1 MTKRIIIA
9 FFGIP
14 ILLFA
19 VLSHWLYNL
28 PFLIFLVLLNG
39 FALNEL
45 HHIFS
50 LKNIKINKTYLIF
63 SGIIMILALYLQ
75 SSKDI
80 WNAIGMSA
88 YRAASLPLSLFNM
101 IFILSIGIYFISIIF
116 EKDHKDTILKI
127 SCFTFGLFYITY
139 LSGYFLILKTMP
151 EGSYYLFLIILLI
164 WLNDSFAYFGGIL
177 FGKKKLPIKASPN
190 KTYAGLYCGIIFSII
205 SIFVSE
211 GIFKEYISLSLFQ
224 KIFTGFI
231 FGIIVILS
239 DLLESILKRS
249 VGIKDSKGIFPGHGG
264 ILDIFDGWFLTI
276 PLFYFYLKF
285 ILA

>member
-1 MTKRIIIA
+1 MTKRIIVA
-9 FFGIP
+9 SFGIP

-28 PFLIFLVLLNG
+28 PCFIFLALLNG

-50 LKNIKINKTYLIF
+50 LKNIKINKTYLIL
-63 SGIIMILALYLQ
+63 SGIIMISALYLQ
-75 SSKDI
+75 SSKEI
-80 WNAIGMSA
+80 WNTI
-88 YRAASLPLSLFNM
+88 LPLSLFNM
-101 IFILSIGIYFISIIF
+101 IFILSIGIYFVSIIF
-116 EKDHKDTILKI
+116 EKDHKDAILKI

-139 LSGYFLILKTMP
+139 LSGYFLILKNMP

-164 WLNDSFAYFGGIL
+164 WLNDSFAYFGGML

-205 SIFVSE
+205 SVFISE
-211 GIFKEYISLSLFQ
+211 GIFSEHISLSLFQ
-224 KIFTGFI
+224 KFFI
-231 FGIIVILS
+231 GTFFGIIVILS

-249 VGIKDSKGIFPGHGG
+249 AGIKDSKGLFPGHGG

-285 ILA
+285 ILT